1 MLNNV
6 VVIATG
12 GLFIAASGPGEL
24 TPATITAGQVWLLG
38 IGTTLGIA
46 VQALVLLPL
55 LGRARR
61 AAAAA
66 LGAARAPGCARP
78 APSASG

>member
-12 GLFIAASGPGEL
+12 LLFIAASGPGDL
-24 TPATITAGQVWLLG
+24 DPATITPGQVWLLG

-46 VQALVLLPL
+46 AQALVLLPL
-55 LGRARR
+55 LQQGRGP
-61 AAAAA
+61 AAAA
-66 LGAARAPGCARP
+66 LGAARTPGCARP
-78 APSASG
+78 APSGSG